1 MARNKAEAQLTDRPT
16 VVSTR
21 CRPLD
26 VILQGGFPVSRLS
39 LVYGEAS
46 TGKTTLAMQCAIECA
61 RRNLKTLYIDA
72 DRSFSHNR
80 LAQLSGNSLKEIG
93 ENIVVFTPE
102 TFSEQVSLVERIG
115 SFVTDSTGLLV
126 VDTVTSLYRSALGS
140 QERVFAQNRELNR
153 QMAYLAE
160 LASMKPVAMLLT
172 SQVHAHPSRDEYQI
186 EPVAKRILT
195 YWSEVVLRLTSTA
208 NSAIKKAQLERY
220 PSPNT
225 SNTSCVFKITERGL
239 EETITQ
245 EPSNDSD

>member
-1 MARNKAEAQLTDRPT
+1 MVRNKVETQLANRPA

-21 CRPLD
+21 CRSLD
-26 VILQGGFPVSRLS
+26 TILRGGFPISRLS

-61 RRNLKTLYIDA
+61 KRNLKTLYIDS

-80 LAQLSGNSLKEIG
+80 LAQLAGDGLEEIG

-102 TFSEQVSLVERIG
+102 TFSEQASLVERIG
-115 SFVTDSTGLLV
+115 SFVTEGTELLV

-140 QERVFAQNRELNR
+140 QEKVFAQNRELNR

-160 LASMKPVAMLLT
+160 LASMKPVAVLLT
-172 SQVHAHPSRDEYQI
+172 SQVHAHPTGDGYRM

-195 YWSEVVLRLTSTA
+195 YWCEIVLRFTSTV
-208 NSAIKKAQLERY
+208 NPTIKKAQLERY
-220 PSPNT
+220 TSLNT
-225 SNTSCVFKITERGL
+225 SSESCTFKITDRGL
-239 EETITQ
+239 EDTMA
-245 EPSNDSD
+245 